1 MIDNYPNPEQI
12 FFIRE
17 LFSKAGLKN
26 NELTEEEKDLV
37 EKLRQLLSGLERQC
51 AEINSLI
58 DESVSPELTAQL
70 REELN
75 PFARDGVIYMGSG
88 HFAEYGCNR
97 LHESLHDALSII
109 GGLQQGGLMGTEPDS
124 PEFIDEWRQ
133 KIRGIISGIA
143 EKLGEP
149 VIFKENPQNEEP
161 TS

>member
-17 LFSKAGLKN
+17 LFSKADSS
-26 NELTEEEKDLV
+26 LTDEERDLAK
-37 EKLRQLLSGLERQC
+37 KLRKLLRGMERQC
-51 AEINSLI
+51 SYLNALI

-75 PFARDGVIYMGSG
+75 PFARPGVIFMGSG
-88 HFAEYGCNR
+88 HFSEYGCNR
-97 LHESLHDALSII
+97 LHEYLHDALSIVS
-109 GGLQQGGLMGTEPDS
+109 GFQQDGLMGTERGS
-124 PEFIDEWRQ
+124 QEELSEWRQ
-133 KIRGIISGIA
+133 NLRGIISGIA

-161 TS
+161 IS

>member
-17 LFSKAGLKN
+17 LFSKADSS
-26 NELTEEEKDLV
+26 LTDEERDLA
-37 EKLRQLLSGLERQC
+37 EKLRKLLRGMERQC
-51 AEINSLI
+51 SELNALI
-58 DESVSPELTAQL
+58 DESVSPELTTQL
-70 REELN
+70 KEELN
-75 PFARDGVIYMGSG
+75 PFARSGVIFMGSG

-109 GGLQQGGLMGTEPDS
+109 SGLQQGGLMGTEPDS
-124 PEFIDEWRQ
+124 PEFIDVERQ

-149 VIFKENPQNEEP
+149 VFFKENPQNEEP